1 MATAAPDCC
10 PSCGAERPAGSPR
23 GHCPRCLLRQG
34 LDGGSLSLSHAG
46 EIGASVDFSGCRVL
60 ETLAATV
67 GPVPRV
73 LLRDADT
80 WAEPPVVRPPD
91 RAAAGLSIR
100 YRIDGEIARGGMGEV
115 LKGRDPDIGRDVAIK
130 VLRDDLSGRPEMVGR
145 FVEEAQIGGQLQH
158 PGIVPVY
165 ELGTFADRRPF
176 FSMKLVRGQTF
187 AQLLAAR
194 LSPADGLPRSLG
206 IFEQVAQTVAY
217 AHARGVIHRDLKPS
231 NVMVGS
237 FGEVQVMDWG
247 LAKVLPLGGVADD
260 ERAGRVPER
269 EEVIAT
275 ARSGGAPDVDLSL
288 AGSVLG
294 TPSYMAPEQARG
306 EIGAVD
312 ERADVFAMG
321 SILCEVLTGSPAFTG
336 RTSAETQRR
345 AARADL
351 ADARARL
358 DACGADADLV
368 ALARDCLAAEPP
380 ARPRHAGAVRE
391 RITAY
396 LAGVQ
401 ERLRAAEIERARA
414 EARAAEERWRRRL
427 QLGLA
432 ASLLALVSLGCLAFT
447 YELHRRQAR
456 AARADRLLAAATVLR
471 DQARA
476 QREDVARWERA
487 GEALDRIGEELG
499 PSAAAA
505 LRREVDAGRA
515 TALADRALV
524 GRLVDIRSIQ
534 ADDPGGSA
542 IDAAYADALTAAGID
557 PDRGDPA
564 EAGARVA
571 RRPKPVAAAL
581 VAALDHWSAVRR
593 ARDPQDPGWARALA
607 AARAADRDPDRD
619 ALRAALLLKDK
630 AARLGQ
636 LRPLAERSDAGSWAP
651 ASLILLGEALANA
664 DDADTGIAVLRRA
677 SWSHPHDAAVHYA
690 LGRLLERVRPP
701 QPEEAIRAY
710 SVSWGRQPEL
720 AAHELAH
727 ALERRGRGAEAELV
741 WRDLVGR
748 RPDDGRHLGCYGRH
762 LTERGRRAQA
772 APVLDRAVAA
782 CREAT
787 RLRPD
792 DAVAHNNLGNALDY
806 SGDRHGAI
814 AEFRAA
820 IRLRPTAEA
829 HYKLGNALYDSGDR
843 HGAIA
848 EYREAIRRK
857 PDYADAHSN
866 LGLALDDSGDRH
878 GAIAEY
884 REAIRRKPDLHQAHN
899 NLGLALNDSGDRPGA
914 IAALREAIRLKPDDA
929 DAHSNLGTALYVSGD
944 RHGATAALRE
954 AIRLRPDDAV
964 AHNNLGLALDNSGDR
979 PGAIA
984 EYREAIRLEPAAE
997 AHYNLGNAL
1006 RAAGDLPGAVASYR
1020 DSIRLKPDY
1029 AVSHTDLALALDNS
1043 GDRPGAIAEYR
1054 EAIRLKPAAEA
1065 HYNLGNALRTS
1076 GDLPGAVASYREAI
1090 RLKPDYAEAHCN
1102 HGLALRQQGLYAE
1115 SLAEFRVGHELGSKR
1130 ADWRYPSAKWV
1141 ARAEQLAA
1149 LADRLP
1155 AILRGDDRPA
1165 DNSERLALA
1174 SIFYATKRHAAAARR
1189 WAEAFAADPKL
1200 ADDLP
1205 VARRYDAAC
1214 AAALAGCG
1222 RGNDDPPP
1230 DESARAELRGRAL
1243 DWLRADLA
1251 LHRKQLDTD
1260 AVACRR
1266 ALDHWRTD
1274 PDLAGVRD
1282 VAALAALP
1290 EAERDEWRALWV
1302 ELDRLLK
1309 GAGKAP

>member
-1 MATAAPDCC
+1 MATAAPDRC

-34 LDGGSLSLSHAG
+34 LAGSSLSLWHAG
-46 EIGASVDFSGCRVL
+46 EFGATADFSGCRVL

-91 RAAAGLSIR
+91 RTAAGLSIR

-176 FSMKLVRGQTF
+176 FSMKLVKGQTL

-194 LSPADGLPRSLG
+194 PSPADGLPRSLG

-247 LAKVLPLGGVADD
+247 LAKVLPRGGVADD
-260 ERAGRVPER
+260 AAAGREPDR
-269 EEVIAT
+269 ETVIAT
-275 ARSGGAPDVDLSL
+275 ARSSFAPDAELSR

-306 EIGAVD
+306 EIAAVD
-312 ERADVFAMG
+312 ERADVFALG

-336 RTSAETQRR
+336 RTSAETQHK
-345 AARADL
+345 AARGDTAEAL
-351 ADARARL
+351 LRL
-358 DACGADADLV
+358 DACGADAELV
-368 ALARDCLAAEPP
+368 VLARDCLAAEPP
-380 ARPRHAGAVRE
+380 DRPRDAGAVRE

-401 ERLRAAEIERARA
+401 ERLHAAEIERARA
-414 EARAAEERWRRRL
+414 EARAAEERRRRRL

-432 ASLLALVSLGCLAFT
+432 ASLLALTTLGGLAFT
-447 YELHRRQAR
+447 YELQRRQAR
-456 AARADRLLAAATVLR
+456 AARADRLLTEAALLR
-471 DQARA
+471 NQARA

-487 GEALDRIGEELG
+487 REALDRIGEELG
-499 PSAAAA
+499 PLVSAPLAAM
-505 LRREVDAGRA
+505 RREVGAGLGA
-515 TALADRALV
+515 AEADRALLA
-524 GRLVDIRSIQ
+524 RLLDIRSAQ
-534 ADDPGGSA
+534 ADDPDGSA
-542 IDAAYADALTAAGID
+542 TDAAYADAFAAAGID
-557 PDRGDPA
+557 PDGGDPA
-564 EAGARVA
+564 GAGARVA
-571 RRPKPVAAAL
+571 GRPKPVAAAL

-593 ARDPQDPGWARALA
+593 ARHPKGPGWARRLA
-607 AARAADRDPDRD
+607 AARAADPDPDRD
-619 ALRAALLLKDK
+619 ALRAALLLEDK
-630 AARLGQ
+630 AARLGR
-636 LRPLAERSDAGSWAP
+636 LRPLAERADAGSWAP
-651 ASLILLGEALANA
+651 ASLVLLGEALAA
-664 DDADTGIAVLRRA
+664 AGDADAGIAVLRRA
-677 SWSHPHDAAVHYA
+677 SWSHPQDARVHYA
-690 LGRLLERVRPP
+690 LGQLLERVRPP

-710 SVSWGRQPEL
+710 SLAWSRQPEL
-720 AAHELAH
+720 AGHELAH
-727 ALERRGRGAEAELV
+727 ALERRGRGAEAEAV

-748 RPDDGRHLGCYGRH
+748 RPDDSRHLGCYGRH
-762 LTERGRRAQA
+762 LTERGRGAEA
-772 APVLDRAVAA
+772 APMLDRAVEA
-782 CREAT
+782 CREAI

-792 DAVAHNNLGNALDY
+792 DPVARNNLGNALHI
-806 SGDRHGAI
+806 SGDRPGAI
-814 AEFRAA
+814 AEYREV
-820 IRLRPTAEA
+820 IRLRPDDPQAP
-829 HYKLGNALYDSGDR
+829 YNLGLALDDSGDR
-843 HGAIA
+843 PGAIA

-857 PDYADAHSN
+857 PDYAEAHTN
-866 LGLALDDSGDRH
+866 LGLAL
-878 GAIAEY
+878 
-884 REAIRRKPDLHQAHN
+884 EA
-899 NLGLALNDSGDRPGA
+899 SGDRPGA
-914 IAALREAIRLKPDDA
+914 IAALREAIRLKPDLPQ
-929 DAHSNLGTALYVSGD
+929 AHYNLGSALNDSGD
-944 RHGATAALRE
+944 RRGAIAALREAIRLKPDEALAHCKLGLVLGDAGDWRGAIAALRE
-954 AIRLRPDDAV
+954 AIRLRPDDPV
-964 AHNNLGLALDNSGDR
+964 AHNNLGFALDASGDR
-979 PGAIA
+979 PGAVA
-984 EYREAIRLEPAAE
+984 EYREAIRLKPDLPQ
-997 AHYNLGNAL
+997 AHANLGFAL
-1006 RAAGDLPGAVASYR
+1006 EA
-1020 DSIRLKPDY
+1020 
-1029 AVSHTDLALALDNS
+1029 S

-1065 HYNLGNALRTS
+1065 HCNLGDALRTS
-1076 GDLPGAVASYREAI
+1076 GDLPGAVASYGEAI

-1102 HGLALRQQGLYAE
+1102 LGLALRQQGLYAE

-1165 DNSERLALA
+1165 DNAERLALA

-1189 WAEAFAADPKL
+1189 WAEAFEADPKL

-1205 VARRYDAAC
+1205 AARRYDAAC

-1222 RGNDDPPP
+1222 RGKDDPPP

-1260 AVACRR
+1260 AAACRR
-1266 ALDHWRTD
+1266 ALDHWRMD

-1302 ELDRLLK
+1302 EVDRLLK